1 LNEIKTEISLTQATL
16 NAATTIIEARQRKL
30 RFEELEDKIA
40 NLKAE
45 RDHWKNIALRRTGR
59 LRSSMKLANKERKT
73 LGVQKSSAKALP
85 KNSMY
90 KSRLRRSLRFN
101 SSLGG

>member
-1 LNEIKTEISLTQATL
+1 M
-16 NAATTIIEARQRKL
+16 RW
-30 RFEELEDKIA
+30 EELEDKIA
-40 NLKAE
+40 KLKAE

-59 LRSSMKLANKERKT
+59 LRSSMKLANKERKPP
-73 LGVQKSSAKALP
+73 GVQKSSAKAPP
-85 KNSMY
+85 KNSIH